1 LIGRDNEMDL
11 KFFAPLLMVMP
22 EVLNAVGIIP
32 VPDETVIVVEKN
44 GQRKSVSLKPVGQ
57 VQLMPPDTD
66 LGWLPQVG
74 WIDARD
80 SAKQPLWLRD
90 PQNKFWFEYLPDARA
105 VFVQLNQIG
114 NKDDESMESF
124 SNRLLSFIDSN
135 AVERV
140 VLDLRL
146 NRGGNGEFNRPILR
160 ALIKANKVDQKGK
173 LFVIVGRSTW
183 SAAQFLVNKLED
195 YTEAIFVGEPTGG
208 KRNSY
213 GDSRRIT
220 LPNSGITVRVS
231 TLWWQEDERDRRQW
245 KAPELA
251 ADLTFDDYRRGID
264 PALKTALEYVPRKSL
279 SEQLSETISA
289 NNPARALEVFKRWR
303 SAPINRYANG
313 EAQVNRL
320 GYELLS
326 RKQIDQAIEVFK
338 LNVVEFPDSTYSFD
352 SLADAYAARGDKELA
367 IKNYQRAVELDP
379 TNETAKELLEKLRS
393 ELHKSVKP

>member
-1 LIGRDNEMDL
+1 
-11 KFFAPLLMVMP
+11 
-22 EVLNAVGIIP
+22 
-32 VPDETVIVVEKN
+32 
-44 GQRKSVSLKPVGQ
+44 
-57 VQLMPPDTD
+57 MPPDTD
-66 LGWLPQVG
+66 LSWLPQFG
-74 WIDARD
+74 WIDARG
-80 SAKQPLWLRD
+80 SANQPLWLRD

-105 VFVQLNQIG
+105 VYVQLNQIG

-279 SEQLSETISA
+279 SEQLSETIGA
-289 NNPARALEVFKRWR
+289 NNPARMLEVFKQWR
-303 SAPINRYANG
+303 TAPINAYANG
-313 EAQVNRL
+313 EVQVNRL

-338 LNVVEFPDSTYSFD
+338 LNVVEFPESTYSFD

-367 IKNYQRAVELDP
+367 IKNYQRAVELDS
-379 TNETAKELLEKLRS
+379 TNESAKELLEKLRS
-393 ELHKSVKP
+393 EAQRVEALNWLLVAAVPSVRKLGFPSADFWRRRKAQLSLKKRTEAEAFRNSSRAANQNEP

>member
-1 LIGRDNEMDL
+1 
-11 KFFAPLLMVMP
+11 MVMP

-160 ALIKANKVDQKGK
+160 ALIKAK
-173 LFVIVGRSTW
+173 RS
-183 SAAQFLVNKLED
+183 
-195 YTEAIFVGEPTGG
+195 I
-208 KRNSY
+208 
-213 GDSRRIT
+213 
-220 LPNSGITVRVS
+220 
-231 TLWWQEDERDRRQW
+231 
-245 KAPELA
+245 
-251 ADLTFDDYRRGID
+251 
-264 PALKTALEYVPRKSL
+264 KTA
-279 SEQLSETISA
+279 
-289 NNPARALEVFKRWR
+289 
-303 SAPINRYANG
+303 
-313 EAQVNRL
+313 
-320 GYELLS
+320 
-326 RKQIDQAIEVFK
+326 
-338 LNVVEFPDSTYSFD
+338 SF
-352 SLADAYAARGDKELA
+352 S
-367 IKNYQRAVELDP
+367 
-379 TNETAKELLEKLRS
+379 
-393 ELHKSVKP
+393 